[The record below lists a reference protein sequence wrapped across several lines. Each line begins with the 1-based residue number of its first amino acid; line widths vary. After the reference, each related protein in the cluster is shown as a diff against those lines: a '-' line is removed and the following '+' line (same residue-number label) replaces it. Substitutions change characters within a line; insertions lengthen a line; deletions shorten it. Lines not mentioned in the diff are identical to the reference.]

1 MIKVAITG
9 PMGSGKSYCS
19 KIFESLGVP
28 VFYTDDVARIL
39 LNQDKK
45 LKKEIQREFGHI
57 YVNGKVNPK
66 LLRNIVFVDGGEEKL
81 KRLNEISHP
90 YVLRE
95 YNMFCDSFSNKPYTL
110 VETALL
116 FEVNMHKMVDKT
128 IYVCVEEELRIKRT
142 FDRSGFSREDYKL
155 RMKNQVPSELK
166 IKLCDYVIY
175 NNEGD
180 DVNEQI
186 LKINKELI

>member
-1 MIKVAITG
+1 MIKLAVTG
-9 PMGSGKSYCS
+9 EMGSGKSYCS

-66 LLRNIVFVDGGEEKL
+66 LLRNIVFVDGDEEKL

-90 YVLRE
+90 YILRE

-116 FEVNMHKMVDKT
+116 FEANMHRIVDKT

-142 FDRSGFSREDYKL
+142 FDRSGFSREDYKS

-166 IKLCDYVIY
+166 LKLCDYIIY

>member
-1 MIKVAITG
+1 MIKVGLTG
-9 PMGSGKSYCS
+9 PMGSGKSYCA

-28 VFYTDDVARIL
+28 VFYTDDVARL
-39 LNQDKK
+39 LINQDKK
-45 LKKEIQREFGHI
+45 LKKEIQKEFGHI
-57 YVNGKVNPK
+57 YIDGKVEPK
-66 LLRNIVFVDGGEEKL
+66 LLREIVFVEGGEDRL

-95 YNMFCDSFSNKPYTL
+95 YDMFCDVFSKEPYTL
-110 VETALL
+110 AETALL
-116 FEVNMHKMVDKT
+116 FEVNMHRIVDKT

-142 FDRSGFSREDYKL
+142 FDRSGFSREDYKS
-155 RMKNQVPSELK
+155 RMKDQVPSELK
-166 IKLCDYVIY
+166 IKLCDYIIY

-186 LKINKELI
+186 LKINKELV

>member
-166 IKLCDYVIY
+166 LKLCDYIIY

>member
-1 MIKVAITG
+1 M
-9 PMGSGKSYCS
+9 PNDL
-19 KIFESLGVP
+19 FESLGVP

-116 FEVNMHKMVDKT
+116 FEANMHRIVDKT

-142 FDRSGFSREDYKL
+142 FDRSGFSREDYKS

-166 IKLCDYVIY
+166 LKLCDYIIY

>member
-1 MIKVAITG
+1 MIKLAVTG
-9 PMGSGKSYCS
+9 EMGSGKSYCS

-116 FEVNMHKMVDKT
+116 FEANMHRIVDKT

-166 IKLCDYVIY
+166 LKLCDYIIY

>member
-1 MIKVAITG
+1 MIKLAITG
-9 PMGSGKSYCS
+9 EMGSGKSYCS

-28 VFYTDDVARIL
+28 VFYTDDVARML
-39 LNQDKK
+39 LNQDSK
-45 LKKEIQREFGHI
+45 LKKEITREFGHI
-57 YVNGKVNPK
+57 YVDGKVEPK
-66 LLRNIVFVDGGEEKL
+66 LLREIVFVDGGEEKL
-81 KRLNEISHP
+81 KILNEISHP

-95 YNMFCDSFSNKPYTL
+95 YDMFCDAFGSKTYTL
-110 VETALL
+110 AETALL
-116 FEVNMHKMVDKT
+116 FEVNMHRIVDKT

-142 FDRSGFSREDYKL
+142 FDRSGFSREDYKS

-166 IKLCDYVIY
+166 LKLCDYVIY

-186 LKINKELI
+186 LKIHKELI

>member
-1 MIKVAITG
+1 MIKLAVTG
-9 PMGSGKSYCS
+9 EMGSGKSYCS

-90 YVLRE
+90 YILRE

-116 FEVNMHKMVDKT
+116 FEANMHRIVDKT

-166 IKLCDYVIY
+166 LKLCDYIIY

>member
-9 PMGSGKSYCS
+9 EMGSGKSYCS

-28 VFYTDDVARIL
+28 VFYTDDVARL
-39 LNQDKK
+39 LINQDKK
-45 LKKEIQREFGHI
+45 LKKEIQKEFGHI
-57 YVNGKVNPK
+57 YIDGKVEPK
-66 LLRNIVFVDGGEEKL
+66 LLREIVFVEGGEDRL

-95 YNMFCDSFSNKPYTL
+95 YDMFCDVFSNKPYTL
-110 VETALL
+110 AETALL
-116 FEVNMHKMVDKT
+116 FEVNMHRIVDKT

-142 FDRSGFSREDYKL
+142 FDRSGFSREDYKS
-155 RMKNQVPSELK
+155 RMKDQVPSELK
-166 IKLCDYVIY
+166 IKLCNYIIY

-180 DVNEQI
+180 DVNVQI
-186 LKINKELI
+186 LKINKELV

>member
-1 MIKVAITG
+1 MEN
-9 PMGSGKSYCS
+9 CS

-90 YVLRE
+90 YILRE

-116 FEVNMHKMVDKT
+116 FEANMHRIVDKT

-142 FDRSGFSREDYKL
+142 FDRSGFSREDYKS

-166 IKLCDYVIY
+166 LKLCDYIIY

>member
-1 MIKVAITG
+1 MIKVGLTG
-9 PMGSGKSYCS
+9 SMGSGKSYCA

-95 YNMFCDSFSNKPYTL
+95 YNMFCEFNGKNYYSGVVFNNGKYEVLKPGL
-110 VETALL
+110 NV
-116 FEVNMHKMVDKT
+116 M
-128 IYVCVEEELRIKRT
+128 
-142 FDRSGFSREDYKL
+142 
-155 RMKNQVPSELK
+155 
-166 IKLCDYVIY
+166 
-175 NNEGD
+175 
-180 DVNEQI
+180 
-186 LKINKELI
+186 